1 MTVKE
6 YRELLKKRHLCR
18 DCKTQ
23 DAYTLAGRTYCFDC
37 AEKQRIAK
45 EKARTDPIKRE
56 KMRRQLREHIERYRA
71 DNKCIR
77 CGMQSHNGKSVCDS
91 CLANEKTKYRTSSRY
106 SPRIYGVICWQCN
119 RAPCADGKKLCQ
131 SCYEKKVKTACENLK
146 KADMKNHP
154 WRKED
159 YRTAQSKSR
168 AASASATTE
177 RSSRIHAR

>member
-6 YRELLKKRHLCR
+6 YRELLKKSHLCL

-37 AEKQRIAK
+37 AEKQRTAK
-45 EKARTDPIKRE
+45 ERARDDPEKRE
-56 KMRRQLREHIERYRA
+56 RMLRQKREQVERYREA
-71 DNKCIR
+71 NRCVR
-77 CGMQSHNGKSVCDS
+77 CGKQLHNGERVCDS
-91 CLANEKTKYRTSSRY
+91 CREIERASVRKSHGNV
-106 SPRIYGVICWQCN
+106 PRIYGVICWQCN
-119 RAPCADGKKLCQ
+119 KAPCADGKKLCQ

-159 YRTAQSKSR
+159 YRTAQSK
-168 AASASATTE
+168 
-177 RSSRIHAR
+177 